1 MTGRWSGFPKR
12 SGGQLA
18 VTQRTCTWTEDR
30 DAIALIGMPGSG
42 KSTIGK
48 AAARRLALPYADCD
62 QSIERRAG
70 CSIAAFFE
78 RNGEAAFRDLEA
90 EILQTLVTEPASV
103 IATGGGVVLRAENR
117 ELLRTRTRCIDLRAS
132 PDLLWRR
139 LRRDR
144 RRPLLQVADPEQRL
158 RQMSAEREPLYE
170 ETAAIVIDTD
180 GLPFDRLVD
189 QVVRRIGA
197 EAPR

>member
-1 MTGRWSGFPKR
+1 
-12 SGGQLA
+12 
-18 VTQRTCTWTEDR
+18 
-30 DAIALIGMPGSG
+30 MPGSG

-48 AAARRLALPYADCD
+48 AVAKRLALPYADCD
-62 QSIERRAG
+62 QSIEHQAG
-70 CSIAAFFE
+70 SSIAAFFE
-78 RNGEAAFRDLEA
+78 RHGEAAFRDLEA
-90 EILQTLVTEPASV
+90 DVLGTLVAGPAAV

-117 ELLRTRTRCIDLRAS
+117 ALLRTRTLCVYLRAS

-158 RQMSAEREPLYE
+158 RQMHAERAPLYE
-170 ETAAIVIDTD
+170 ETATIVVDTD

-189 QVVRRIGA
+189 EVVRQVA
-197 EAPR
+197 SSAAP